1 MNTIP
6 LLAAWSQRPPVALL
20 VDRDADTRRM
30 YAEYLKLSRCVI
42 DEAEDGREAL
52 AKALVRHPDVIVTE
66 TRLPGL
72 SGFDL
77 CELLR
82 SDTGTRTIPIV
93 VVTGDAFETDVRR
106 AQEAGADA
114 VLIKPCLPEMLLKE
128 IHRVLDLSAALRERA
143 RVTREKLHT
152 QLARSETLLQ
162 RTREN
167 IRRTMLSR
175 AHDRRDTTA
184 PPLAPP
190 ALVCP
195 ACDQALRYQ
204 RSHIGGVSERHSEQ
218 WDYYEC
224 STGCGTYQYRQRT
237 RKLRKV

>member
-1 MNTIP
+1 M
-6 LLAAWSQRPPVALL
+6 
-20 VDRDADTRRM
+20 
-30 YAEYLKLSRCVI
+30 
-42 DEAEDGREAL
+42 
-52 AKALVRHPDVIVTE
+52 TE
-66 TRLPGL
+66 TRLPGID
-72 SGFDL
+72 GFEL
-77 CELLR
+77 CTLLR
-82 SDTGTRTIPIV
+82 RDDATRTIPIV

-167 IRRTMLSR
+167 IRRTMLIR

-224 STGCGTYQYRQRT
+224 STACGTYQYRQRT